1 MLYSAQSI
9 LLDPSVKH
17 WDDTFV
23 LEVKPAITFNTLSS
37 KTNVCTIVHV
47 TLESRKKEPVSATWV
62 KKSSLS
68 LKFEAITI
76 NF

>member
-9 LLDPSVKH
+9 LLDPSVKR

-23 LEVKPAITFNTLSS
+23 LEVKPANTLSS

-47 TLESRKKEPVSATWV
+47 TLESRKKESVLATWV